1 MSATSASPV
10 PNSTVLTTRFLP
22 RRWFQAATTWLWHWL
37 RSPWL
42 ATFAGIIGLMLIL
55 AVWQLP
61 QLPGQLVDEH
71 AAAATW
77 LLNTSSAY
85 GIWGNAFLALGLFDV
100 LRSPMLYL
108 LLALLVP
115 TLAAQL
121 ADQLGA
127 LQQYYNVQ
135 GYQLATPAN
144 APGEPINLSSVRP
157 LFRWRGMI
165 QAPPAQVASTIG
177 STIPL
182 GFTVSNRADAPI
194 LLSENQIE
202 NGDAVDAPLPTESR
216 LLATRHPYLQHL
228 RPLLMVG
235 LLVAVVGAWIALA
248 FGWQVTAPPLAPGA
262 TYRSTNRGLL
272 LQYSVALANPP
283 TASLHAVLQGVEVSL
298 PTLEASQQRIG
309 SATLQ
314 VRPDYLGVWIATAD
328 GSERLTLPGEAKMRS
343 SIGFVFATPGR
354 EESVLIP
361 DQGAGMRIVQRA
373 GSDNFVLE
381 LYRSDAIQP
390 IYRADLTQSGQLTI
404 PFAPGDTELIITS
417 LPGIQV
423 NVNRLPGLWL
433 VPLGFL
439 LALVGAAAFMRTSG
453 FLLVQVAP
461 WQSDTAVV
469 VLQSDH
475 PTVIDDL
482 RRALSTLTPSPST
495 VGTSSAS
502 VSIAAGD
509 ALPPPTSQA
518 TPGQV

>member
-1 MSATSASPV
+1 MS
-10 PNSTVLTTRFLP
+10 NSTVSTTRFLP
-22 RRWFQAATTWLWHWL
+22 RLWFQAATTWLWFWL

-42 ATFAGIIGLMLIL
+42 ATFAGLIGVMLIL

-127 LQQYYNVQ
+127 LVQLHNLQRYN
-135 GYQLATPAN
+135 LATPAT
-144 APGEPINLSSVRP
+144 AAGERITISPIRP
-157 LFRWRGMI
+157 LFRWRGMV
-165 QAPPAQVASTIG
+165 QATPAQVASVL
-177 STIPL
+177 SSNMPL
-182 GFTVSNRADAPI
+182 GFTISNKADAST
-194 LLSENQIE
+194 LLPENQPKNE
-202 NGDAVDAPLPTESR
+202 AMADTAQPTESR
-216 LLATRHPYLQHL
+216 ILAARRPYLQHL

-235 LLVAVVGAWIALA
+235 LLVAVAGAWIALA

-262 TYRSTNRGLL
+262 TYRSANRGLV
-272 LQYSVALANPP
+272 LQYSVALTNTPA
-283 TASLHAVLQGVEVSL
+283 TTLYASLQGEEVSL
-298 PTLEASQQRIG
+298 STQEASQLRVG

-314 VRPDYLGVWIATAD
+314 VRPDYLGLWIATAD
-328 GSERLTLPGEAKMRS
+328 GSQRLTLPGEAKMRS
-343 SIGFVFATPGR
+343 AIGFVFATPGH
-354 EESVLIP
+354 EESILIP

-373 GSDNFVLE
+373 DSDNFVLE

-390 IYRADLTQSGQLTI
+390 FYRADLTRSGQLTI
-404 PFAPGDTELIITS
+404 PFAPGDTELIITA

-423 NVNRLPGLWL
+423 NVSRLPGLWL
-433 VPLGFL
+433 VPIGFL
-439 LALVGAAAFMRTSG
+439 LALVGAGAFIRSSG

-461 WQSDTAVV
+461 WVSDTAVV
-469 VLQSDH
+469 VLQADH
-475 PTVIDDL
+475 PDTIDDL
-482 RRALSTLTPSPST
+482 HTVLSTLTSLPT
-495 VGTSSAS
+495 LVGANNAS
-502 VSIAAGD
+502 VNNAAGET
-509 ALPPPTSQA
+509 LPPPASQV
-518 TPGQV
+518 TPGKV